1 MSVQEGMVLDSY
13 EDGGSTTRAITK
25 KAIVSDI
32 SFDDTTNKF
41 TIKFRAYDGDDED
54 LESGT
59 GNGKVGDIT
68 ASDNLV
74 FKQYYMNGMCPN
86 SAKNLNYFRKGG
98 EALDKT
104 GVAPL
109 GYTMQFVTVVDEDQS
124 ELSQNP
130 AVWETESKKDKNL
143 DIYYEASNYYKIS
156 ESELSSIIPVGSK
169 IEHIESDG
177 IPEGVTITNVLDTGE
192 ITLSESVTVEPTT
205 SQPTHIENRF
215 I

>member
-41 TIKFRAYDGDDED
+41 TIKFRAYDGAEED
-54 LESGT
+54 LDSGT

-98 EALDKT
+98 ESLLKT

-130 AVWETESKKDKNL
+130 AVWETESKKDKDL

-156 ESELSSIIPVGSK
+156 EEELDSIIPVGSK

-177 IPEGVTITNVLDTGE
+177 IPEGVTITNVTDAGV
-192 ITLSESVTVEPTT
+192 ITLSEKVTVVPTI
-205 SQPTHIENRF
+205 SQPTHIVNRF
-215 I
+215 N

>member
-1 MSVQEGMVLDSY
+1 ML
-13 EDGGSTTRAITK
+13 
-25 KAIVSDI
+25 
-32 SFDDTTNKF
+32 
-41 TIKFRAYDGDDED
+41 
-54 LESGT
+54 
-59 GNGKVGDIT
+59 
-68 ASDNLV
+68 
-74 FKQYYMNGMCPN
+74 
-86 SAKNLNYFRKGG
+86 
-98 EALDKT
+98 KT

-130 AVWETESKKDKNL
+130 AVWETESKKDKDL

-156 ESELSSIIPVGSK
+156 EEELDSIIPVGSK

>member
-1 MSVQEGMVLDSY
+1 
-13 EDGGSTTRAITK
+13 
-25 KAIVSDI
+25 
-32 SFDDTTNKF
+32 
-41 TIKFRAYDGDDED
+41 
-54 LESGT
+54 
-59 GNGKVGDIT
+59 
-68 ASDNLV
+68 
-74 FKQYYMNGMCPN
+74 
-86 SAKNLNYFRKGG
+86 
-98 EALDKT
+98 
-104 GVAPL
+104 
-109 GYTMQFVTVVDEDQS
+109 MQFVTVFDEDQS